1 MTILTTPTTESTA
14 PMLDDFLT
22 RAVIAGAGVALAA
35 GPLGCFVV
43 WRRMAYFG
51 DATAHA
57 AIMGVA
63 LALAFSL
70 PIGLGTLIVA
80 LVMAVLVARLTGRGF
95 ATDTALG
102 VISHAAL
109 AVGLVAASLIPG
121 QRLDLQAFLFGDILA
136 VSAPE
141 VLWIWAGAL
150 GVVGLLVWRWQ
161 RLVTA
166 TVNEEL
172 AMSAGIDPERE
183 RLILAIALA
192 VVVAVAIR
200 IVGALLISALLIIP
214 AAAARSISPTPERMA
229 AVATGLALISVAG
242 GLWGSFVVDTP
253 TGPSIVVA
261 ATVIFAAFS
270 AIPKR

>member
-1 MTILTTPTTESTA
+1 
-14 PMLDDFLT
+14 MLDDFLT